1 MGTQETIG
9 FNLFGETIGGGDDL
23 TGESANYLINDP
35 MIRMIQESLVIEMF
49 VLEDLFDI

>member
-9 FNLFGETIGGGDDL
+9 FNLFGETIGSGDDL

-35 MIRMIQESLVIEMF
+35 MIRMIQESLVIETF